1 MTGLQHLLLNGIDT
15 FFMLLEWL
23 IFARII
29 LSWIPIGR
37 STPISQL
44 LYTLTEPILG
54 PIRAMMDRSPLGGGM
69 MVDFSPLIAL
79 FVMRLISMVLKGL
92 ITLL

>member
-1 MTGLQHLLLNGIDT
+1 MTDLQHLLINAVDT

-23 IFARII
+23 IFIRII

-37 STPISQL
+37 VTPISQML
-44 LYTLTEPILG
+44 HTLTEPILG
-54 PIRAMMDRSPLGGGM
+54 PIRTMMDRSPLGGGM

-79 FVMRLISMVLKGL
+79 FVMRLINMMLKGL
-92 ITLL
+92 IALL